1 MTTTPTLN
9 RPAAVQAARDAAK
22 WSLRRGAIV
31 TADVRPLPEL
41 LVVGAKRGGTT
52 SLWKYLDE
60 HPGMLHN
67 FPKAEN
73 IKGTYFL
80 SERFD
85 RGTRWYRSHFP
96 SAVTRAT
103 ARRRLGYAPIA
114 MDSSPYDLYHPL
126 APVRAAQLVPD
137 AVVVALLRDPV
148 ERTFS
153 HWKERREHTE
163 TLSFED
169 ALAAEPARCAGEE
182 DRLLRDPRAVS
193 FAHRHQSYV
202 GQSIYLPMLE
212 RWNAQFPPGRFLVW
226 ISEEFYA
233 EPQAH
238 IDMLTAQ
245 LALPPRPLANARPHN
260 AVPAADMVPT
270 TRRELVDLFRPH
282 VEELADFLGREL
294 PWQSVAAVS

>member
-1 MTTTPTLN
+1 MTSTPN
-9 RPAAVQAARDAAK
+9 RPAPVQAVRDAAK
-22 WSLRRGAIV
+22 WSLRRGAIA
-31 TADVRPLPEL
+31 TADTRPYPDL

-60 HPGMLHN
+60 HPGVLHN
-67 FPKAEN
+67 FPRAEN

-96 SAVTRAT
+96 SALTRAR
-103 ARRRLGYAPIA
+103 ARHRLGYAPIA

-126 APVRAAQLVPD
+126 APARAAQLMPD

-163 TLSFED
+163 TLSFEG
-169 ALAAEPARCAGEE
+169 ALAAEATRCAGEE
-182 DRLLRDPRAVS
+182 ERLLADPHAVS

-202 GQSIYLPMLE
+202 GQSSYLPMLE
-212 RWNAQFPPGRFLVW
+212 RWYAHFPPGRFIVW

-233 EPQAH
+233 DPQAH
-238 IDMLTAQ
+238 MDVLTGQ
-245 LALPPRPLANARPHN
+245 LALPPRPLVDARPYN
-260 AVPAADMVPT
+260 AVPAADMDAA
-270 TRRELVDLFRPH
+270 TRRGLVERFRPE
-282 VEELADFLGREL
+282 VERIAEYLGREL
-294 PWQSVAAVS
+294 PWQSMSAVA